1 MEKCATIVK
10 NKFLLGITY
19 YFRLWEENS
28 MKLKRVVSL
37 VLVGAMAMSTL
48 VSCGEKATSGGDTT
62 GGSNS
67 DTFLIGGMGP
77 LTGSNASYGT
87 SVKQGAEIAI
97 KEINDA
103 GGVKIG
109 DKSVKLALKFEDDEA
124 DEQKAVNAYNN
135 LADAKVN
142 AIMGAV
148 TSGACIAIVDK
159 SFKDN
164 ILQITPSGSAMDCT
178 KNPNNFR
185 LCFTDPLQ
193 GQTMAKYA
201 VETLGYKKIAVI
213 FNNADEYSTGMKEAF
228 VAKVKELGAEIVQE
242 ESFATDDVDFNTQLT
257 KISDSGADCIF
268 VPTYYKDAALI
279 TKQASEKGMKLPF
292 LGGDG
297 WDGIL
302 EKVSDPSIIEGA
314 IFLSPFL
321 SSNPEEACQ
330 KFVTAYKEAYKETP
344 DQFAADG
351 YDTVYVMKAAAEK
364 AGSMDSDKL
373 IAAMTQIQVNGLT
386 GNMTFNADGE
396 PNKEA
401 LFVEIKNG
409 EYTAK

>member
-1 MEKCATIVK
+1 
-10 NKFLLGITY
+10 
-19 YFRLWEENS
+19 
-28 MKLKRVVSL
+28 MKLKKVVSL
-37 VLVGAMAMSTL
+37 ALVATMAMTSL
-48 VSCGEKATSGGDTT
+48 AGCGDKATSGSD
-62 GGSNS
+62 S

-77 LTGSNASYGT
+77 LTGDAASYGT

-109 DKSVKLALKFEDDEA
+109 DKTVKMELKFEDDEA
-124 DEQKAVNAYNN
+124 DEQKAINAYNN

-142 AIMGAV
+142 AILGAV
-148 TSGACIAIVDK
+148 TSGACIAVVDK
-159 SFKDN
+159 SYKDN
-164 ILQITPSGSAMDCT
+164 ILQITPSGSALECT
-178 KNPNNFR
+178 KNANNFR

-193 GQTMAKYA
+193 GETMAKYA

-213 FNNADEYSTGMKEAF
+213 FNNSDEYSTGMKDAF
-228 VAKVKELGAEIVQE
+228 VAKVKELGGEVVCE
-242 ESFATDDVDFNTQLT
+242 EAFAKDDVDFNTQLT
-257 KISDSGADCIF
+257 KINDSEAECIF
-268 VPTYYKDAALI
+268 IPTYYKEAALI
-279 TKQASEKGMKLPF
+279 AKQASEKGMKLPY

-297 WDGIL
+297 WDGIIAQ
-302 EKVSDPSIIEGA
+302 VSDTSIIEGA

-321 SSNPEEACQ
+321 STNPDEKCQ
-330 KFVTAYKEAYKETP
+330 SFVKAYEEAYKATP

-373 IAAMTQIQVNGLT
+373 IAAMTEIEVDGLT
-386 GNMTFNADGE
+386 GKMTFTADGE
-396 PNKEA
+396 PNKDA
-401 LFVEIKNG
+401 NYVEIKNG